1 MQEWWKK
8 GEDRFESLELPEKVE
23 QQWAQ
28 AIEFFKYYDKDMSGD
43 IDREE
48 FKPVYKS
55 LIKAGYNLG
64 GLDQAIATLDESGD
78 GKVSL
83 NEYVSWLVKIGS
95 LPL

>member
-1 MQEWWKK
+1 
-8 GEDRFESLELPEKVE
+8 
-23 QQWAQ
+23 
-28 AIEFFKYYDKDMSGD
+28 MSGD

-55 LIKAGYNLG
+55 LIKAGYKLG
-64 GLDQAIATLDESGD
+64 ELDQAIATLDESGD

-83 NEYVSWLVKIGS
+83 NEYISWLVRIGS